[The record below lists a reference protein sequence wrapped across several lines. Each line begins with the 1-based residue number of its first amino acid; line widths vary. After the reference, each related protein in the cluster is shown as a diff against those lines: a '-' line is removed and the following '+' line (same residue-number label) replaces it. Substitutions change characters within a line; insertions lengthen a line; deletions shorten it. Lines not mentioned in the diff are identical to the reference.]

1 MGKPTGFLDYARMD
15 CPARSVEARV
25 ADWAPLDL
33 PLSEKNRRR
42 QSGRCMDCGVPF
54 CQAGVTFDG
63 ALLGCPLHNLIPEWN
78 DLLWN
83 GNYEGALQRL
93 LKTSPFPEFTARVCP
108 ALCEKACVC
117 GRVSQPVTV
126 RENELAIIEYAFEND
141 LMQPMPPAARSDK
154 RIAVVGGGA
163 GGGGPPRGGGH
174 PRRPPP
180 RGGGPAPPG
189 AVVGSGPAGLSAAYY
204 LNRRGHHVTVFERD
218 PLPGGLLTY
227 GIPEMKLPKQ
237 IVARRISLL
246 EQEGV
251 VFRTNC
257 CVGRDLSPEALAAEF
272 DLAIFCCGAQQPRP
286 LPFAEAGGVFYA
298 LDYLRASAQALLAQA
313 EPAVTAAGKHVVLV
327 GAGDSASD
335 CVSVAL
341 RQGCRSLTQ
350 LIRKPRTAST
360 EKRDHAHEEAE
371 AVFGADIRHYETQ
384 IDSLSCGTDGAV
396 SAVTLRESGEQLPCD
411 LLLLA
416 SGFSGCEAASLEA
429 CEAVRQAGIPVLTAG
444 DMASGAS
451 LVVLAI
457 ASGKQ
462 AAARADASLMGY
474 TNIL

>member
-1 MGKPTGFLDYARMD
+1 MGKPGAFLDLGRRAHDLRPVAERTGDYD
-15 CPARSVEARV
+15 ELCVTLPAEEQRAQAS
-25 ADWAPLDL
+25 
-33 PLSEKNRRR
+33 
-42 QSGRCMDCGVPF
+42 RCMMCGVAF
-54 CQAGVTFDG
+54 CQTGISFGKARPS
-63 ALLGCPLHNLIPEWN
+63 GCPLHNLIPEWN

-154 RIAVVGGGA
+154 RIAVVG
-163 GGGGPPRGGGH
+163 
-174 PRRPPP
+174 
-180 RGGGPAPPG
+180 
-189 AVVGSGPAGLSAAYY
+189 SGPAGLSAAYY

-227 GIPEMKLPKQ
+227 GIPEMKLPKR
-237 IVARRISLL
+237 IVTRRISLL
-246 EQEGV
+246 EQGGV

-298 LDYLRASAQALLAQA
+298 PDYLRASAQALLAQA

-371 AVFGADIRHYETQ
+371 AVFGADIRRYETQ

-416 SGFSGCEAASLEA
+416 SGFSGCEAASLGA
-429 CEAVRQAGIPVLTAG
+429 YEAVRQAGIPVLTAG

>member
-15 CPARSVEARV
+15 CPARSAEARV

-154 RIAVVGGGA
+154 RIAVVG
-163 GGGGPPRGGGH
+163 
-174 PRRPPP
+174 
-180 RGGGPAPPG
+180 
-189 AVVGSGPAGLSAAYY
+189 SGPAGLSAAYY

-227 GIPEMKLPKQ
+227 GIPEMKLPKR

-257 CVGRDLSPEALAAEF
+257 CVGRDLRPEALAAEF
-272 DLAIFCCGAQQPRP
+272 DLAIFCCGA
-286 LPFAEAGGVFYA
+286 
-298 LDYLRASAQALLAQA
+298 
-313 EPAVTAAGKHVVLV
+313 
-327 GAGDSASD
+327 
-335 CVSVAL
+335 
-341 RQGCRSLTQ
+341 
-350 LIRKPRTAST
+350 
-360 EKRDHAHEEAE
+360 
-371 AVFGADIRHYETQ
+371 
-384 IDSLSCGTDGAV
+384 DGAV

-416 SGFSGCEAASLEA
+416 SGFSGCEAASLGA
-429 CEAVRQAGIPVLTAG
+429 YEAVRQAGIPVLTAG

-462 AAARADASLMGY
+462 AAARAYASLMGY

>member
-1 MGKPTGFLDYARMD
+1 MGKPTGFLEIPREENPFRAWDERIGD
-15 CPARSVEARV
+15 F
-25 ADWAPLDL
+25 ADLHT
-33 PLSEKNRRR
+33 PLSDTARRD
-42 QSGRCMDCGVPF
+42 QAARCMNCGVPY
-54 CQAGVTFDG
+54 CQSGY
-63 ALLGCPLHNLIPEWN
+63 GCPLHNLIPEWN
-78 DLLWN
+78 DLI
-83 GNYEGALQRL
+83 YRGAIREAFERL
-93 LKTSPFPEFTARVCP
+93 IKTAPFPEFTGHVCP

-126 RENELAIIEYAFEND
+126 RENELSIIEYAFEND

-154 RIAVVGGGA
+154 RI
-163 GGGGPPRGGGH
+163 
-174 PRRPPP
+174 
-180 RGGGPAPPG
+180 

-227 GIPEMKLPKQ
+227 GIPEMKLPKR

-335 CVSVAL
+335 CISVAL

-371 AVFGADIRHYETQ
+371 AVFGADVRRYETQ
-384 IDSLSCGTDGAV
+384 IESLSCGTDGAV

-429 CEAVRQAGIPVLTAG
+429 CEAVRQTGVPVLTAG

>member
-1 MGKPTGFLDYARMD
+1 MGKTTGFIDYTRKTSTD
-15 CPARSVEARV
+15 VP
-25 ADWAPLDL
+25 PLERIENFNEFHVW
-33 PLSEKNRRR
+33 LSREE
-42 QSGRCMDCGVPF
+42 QQTQAARCMDCGVPF
-54 CQAGVTFDG
+54 CQAGMMIG
-63 ALLGCPLHNLIPEWN
+63 GMASGCPLNNLIPEWN

-154 RIAVVGGGA
+154 RIAVVG
-163 GGGGPPRGGGH
+163 
-174 PRRPPP
+174 
-180 RGGGPAPPG
+180 
-189 AVVGSGPAGLSAAYY
+189 SGPAGLSAAYY

-227 GIPEMKLPKQ
+227 GIPEMKLPKR
-237 IVARRISLL
+237 IVTRRISLL

-335 CVSVAL
+335 CISVAL

-371 AVFGADIRHYETQ
+371 AVFGADIRRYETQ
-384 IDSLSCGTDGAV
+384 VDSLSCGADGAV

-416 SGFSGCEAASLEA
+416 SGFSGCEAASLGA
-429 CEAVRQAGIPVLTAG
+429 YEAVRQEGIPVLTAG

>member
-15 CPARSVEARV
+15 CPARSAEARV

-78 DLLWN
+78 NLLWN

-117 GRVSQPVTV
+117 SRVSQPVTV

-154 RIAVVGGGA
+154 RIAVM
-163 GGGGPPRGGGH
+163 
-174 PRRPPP
+174 
-180 RGGGPAPPG
+180 
-189 AVVGSGPAGLSAAYY
+189 GSGPAGLSAAYY

-227 GIPEMKLPKQ
+227 GIPEMKLPKR
-237 IVARRISLL
+237 IVTRRISLL

-272 DLAIFCCGAQQPRP
+272 DLAIFCCGAMPRSASGCRRTGP
-286 LPFAEAGGVFYA
+286 EPPSAAMPGISMPSSPGTRRLRRSCSRRIRTPSRPPAASTPSSIRTA
-298 LDYLRASAQALLAQA
+298 ASPPTARPCSARTIWRASA
-313 EPAVTAAGKHVVLV
+313 P
-327 GAGDSASD
+327 
-335 CVSVAL
+335 
-341 RQGCRSLTQ
+341 
-350 LIRKPRTAST
+350 
-360 EKRDHAHEEAE
+360 
-371 AVFGADIRHYETQ
+371 
-384 IDSLSCGTDGAV
+384 
-396 SAVTLRESGEQLPCD
+396 
-411 LLLLA
+411 
-416 SGFSGCEAASLEA
+416 FSRL
-429 CEAVRQAGIPVLTAG
+429 
-444 DMASGAS
+444 
-451 LVVLAI
+451 
-457 ASGKQ
+457 
-462 AAARADASLMGY
+462 
-474 TNIL
+474 

>member
-1 MGKPTGFLDYARMD
+1 MGKPGAFLDLGRRAHDLRPVAERTGDYD
-15 CPARSVEARV
+15 ELYVTLPAEEQRAQAS
-25 ADWAPLDL
+25 
-33 PLSEKNRRR
+33 
-42 QSGRCMDCGVPF
+42 RCMMCGVAF
-54 CQAGVTFDG
+54 CQTGISFGKARPS
-63 ALLGCPLHNLIPEWN
+63 GCPLHNLIPEWN

-126 RENELAIIEYAFEND
+126 RENELSIIEYAFEND

-154 RIAVVGGGA
+154 RI
-163 GGGGPPRGGGH
+163 
-174 PRRPPP
+174 
-180 RGGGPAPPG
+180 

-227 GIPEMKLPKQ
+227 GIPEMKLPKR

-313 EPAVTAAGKHVVLV
+313 GPAVTAAGKHVVLV

-371 AVFGADIRHYETQ
+371 AVFGADIRRYETQ

-416 SGFSGCEAASLEA
+416 SGFSGCEAASLGA
-429 CEAVRQAGIPVLTAG
+429 YEAVRQAGIPVLTAG

>member
-15 CPARSVEARV
+15 CPARSAEARV

-154 RIAVVGGGA
+154 RIAVVG
-163 GGGGPPRGGGH
+163 
-174 PRRPPP
+174 
-180 RGGGPAPPG
+180 
-189 AVVGSGPAGLSAAYY
+189 SGPAGLSAAYY

-298 LDYLRASAQALLAQA
+298 LDYLRASAQSLLAQA

-371 AVFGADIRHYETQ
+371 AVFGADIRRYETQ
-384 IDSLSCGTDGAV
+384 IDSLSCGADGAV

-416 SGFSGCEAASLEA
+416 SGFSGCEAASLGA
-429 CEAVRQAGIPVLTAG
+429 YEAVRQAGIPVLTAG

>member
-15 CPARSVEARV
+15 CPARSAEARV

-93 LKTSPFPEFTARVCP
+93 LKTSPCP

-154 RIAVVGGGA
+154 RIAVVG
-163 GGGGPPRGGGH
+163 
-174 PRRPPP
+174 
-180 RGGGPAPPG
+180 
-189 AVVGSGPAGLSAAYY
+189 SGPAGLSAAYY

-227 GIPEMKLPKQ
+227 GIPEMKLPKR

-298 LDYLRASAQALLAQA
+298 LDYLRASAQSLLAQA
-313 EPAVTAAGKHVVLV
+313 GPAVTAAGKHVVLV

-371 AVFGADIRHYETQ
+371 AVFGADIRRYETQ
-384 IDSLSCGTDGAV
+384 IDSLSCGADGAV

-429 CEAVRQAGIPVLTAG
+429 CEAVRQTGVPVLTAG

>member
-1 MGKPTGFLDYARMD
+1 
-15 CPARSVEARV
+15 
-25 ADWAPLDL
+25 
-33 PLSEKNRRR
+33 
-42 QSGRCMDCGVPF
+42 MDCGVPF

-154 RIAVVGGGA
+154 RI
-163 GGGGPPRGGGH
+163 
-174 PRRPPP
+174 
-180 RGGGPAPPG
+180 

-335 CVSVAL
+335 CISVAL
-341 RQGCRSLTQ
+341 RQGCRS
-350 LIRKPRTAST
+350 P
-360 EKRDHAHEEAE
+360 HAAH
-371 AVFGADIRHYETQ
+371 
-384 IDSLSCGTDGAV
+384 
-396 SAVTLRESGEQLPCD
+396 P
-411 LLLLA
+411 
-416 SGFSGCEAASLEA
+416 
-429 CEAVRQAGIPVLTAG
+429 
-444 DMASGAS
+444 
-451 LVVLAI
+451 
-457 ASGKQ
+457 Q
-462 AAARADASLMGY
+462 AAHRKHGKARPCARGGGGRLRRGY
-474 TNIL
+474 PAL

>member
-1 MGKPTGFLDYARMD
+1 M
-15 CPARSVEARV
+15 
-25 ADWAPLDL
+25 
-33 PLSEKNRRR
+33 
-42 QSGRCMDCGVPF
+42 
-54 CQAGVTFDG
+54 
-63 ALLGCPLHNLIPEWN
+63 
-78 DLLWN
+78 
-83 GNYEGALQRL
+83 
-93 LKTSPFPEFTARVCP
+93 
-108 ALCEKACVC
+108 
-117 GRVSQPVTV
+117 
-126 RENELAIIEYAFEND
+126 
-141 LMQPMPPAARSDK
+141 
-154 RIAVVGGGA
+154 
-163 GGGGPPRGGGH
+163 
-174 PRRPPP
+174 
-180 RGGGPAPPG
+180 
-189 AVVGSGPAGLSAAYY
+189 
-204 LNRRGHHVTVFERD
+204 TVFERD

-227 GIPEMKLPKQ
+227 GIPEMKLPKR
-237 IVARRISLL
+237 IVTRRISLL

-298 LDYLRASAQALLAQA
+298 LDYLRASAQSLLAQA
-313 EPAVTAAGKHVVLV
+313 GPAVTAAGKHVVLV

-371 AVFGADIRHYETQ
+371 AVFGADIRRYETQ
-384 IDSLSCGTDGAV
+384 IDSLSCGADGAA

-416 SGFSGCEAASLEA
+416 SGFSGCEAASLGA
-429 CEAVRQAGIPVLTAG
+429 YEAVRQAGIPVLTAG

>member
-15 CPARSVEARV
+15 CPARSAGARV

-54 CQAGVTFDG
+54 CQAGMTFDG

-154 RIAVVGGGA
+154 RIAVVG
-163 GGGGPPRGGGH
+163 
-174 PRRPPP
+174 
-180 RGGGPAPPG
+180 
-189 AVVGSGPAGLSAAYY
+189 SGPAGLSAAYY

-227 GIPEMKLPKQ
+227 GIPEMKLPKR
-237 IVARRISLL
+237 IVTRRISLL

-286 LPFAEAGGVFYA
+286 LP
-298 LDYLRASAQALLAQA
+298 
-313 EPAVTAAGKHVVLV
+313 
-327 GAGDSASD
+327 
-335 CVSVAL
+335 
-341 RQGCRSLTQ
+341 QGCRSLTQ

-371 AVFGADIRHYETQ
+371 AVFGADIRRYETQ
-384 IDSLSCGTDGAV
+384 IDSLSCGADGAV

-416 SGFSGCEAASLEA
+416 SGFSGCEAASLGA
-429 CEAVRQAGIPVLTAG
+429 YEAVRQAGIPVLTAG

>member
-15 CPARSVEARV
+15 CPTRSAEARV

-83 GNYEGALQRL
+83 GNHEGALQRL

-117 GRVSQPVTV
+117 GRVSQSVTI

-141 LMQPMPPAARSDK
+141 LMRPMPPAARSDK
-154 RIAVVGGGA
+154 RIAI
-163 GGGGPPRGGGH
+163 
-174 PRRPPP
+174 
-180 RGGGPAPPG
+180 
-189 AVVGSGPAGLSAAYY
+189 VGSGPAGLSAAYY
-204 LNRRGHHVTVFERD
+204 LNRRGHHVTVFEKD

-227 GIPEMKLPKQ
+227 GIPEMKLPKY
-237 IVARRISLL
+237 IVARRISLM

-257 CVGRDLSPEALAAEF
+257 RVGGQVNPDALAAEY
-272 DLAIFCCGAQQPRP
+272 DLVIFCCGAQQPRP
-286 LPFAEAGGVFYA
+286 LPFAGADGVYYA
-298 LDYLRASAQALLAQA
+298 LDYLRASAQARLERS

-341 RQGCRSLTQ
+341 RQGCSSLTQ
-350 LIRKPRTAST
+350 LIRKPRTADT

-371 AVFGADIRHYETQ
+371 AVFGAEIRRYETQ
-384 IDSLSCGTDGAV
+384 IEDLVCGAD
-396 SAVTLRESGEQLPCD
+396 SAVQAVRLHGRDEQLPCD

-416 SGFSGCEAASLEA
+416 SGFSGCEAASLDA
-429 CEAVRQAGIPVLTAG
+429 YEAVCQTGVPVLTAG

-462 AAARADASLMGY
+462 AAARADAHLMGY

>member
-15 CPARSVEARV
+15 CPARSAEARV

-154 RIAVVGGGA
+154 RIAVVG
-163 GGGGPPRGGGH
+163 
-174 PRRPPP
+174 
-180 RGGGPAPPG
+180 
-189 AVVGSGPAGLSAAYY
+189 SGPAGLPAAYY

-227 GIPEMKLPKQ
+227 GIPEMKLPKR

-313 EPAVTAAGKHVVLV
+313 GPAVTAAGKHVVLV

-335 CVSVAL
+335 CISVAL

-371 AVFGADIRHYETQ
+371 AVFGADIRRYETQ

-429 CEAVRQAGIPVLTAG
+429 CEAVRQTGVPVLTAG